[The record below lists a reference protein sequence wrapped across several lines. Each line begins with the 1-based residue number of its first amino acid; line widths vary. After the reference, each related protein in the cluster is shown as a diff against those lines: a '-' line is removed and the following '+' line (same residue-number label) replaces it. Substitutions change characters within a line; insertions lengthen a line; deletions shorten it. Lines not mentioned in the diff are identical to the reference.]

1 MHFHI
6 ESHHVWLN
14 AISGERPVAE
24 FEFKSLKELIQKKKI
39 NAFINGSF
47 NIKGAAQQFRVP
59 LVVPIKVLSYFMGST
74 YLAHQMECFLAPLD
88 LTHVSI
94 W

>member
-1 MHFHI
+1 M
-6 ESHHVWLN
+6 
-14 AISGERPVAE
+14 
-24 FEFKSLKELIQKKKI
+24 KELIQKI
-39 NAFINGSF
+39 NKEINVFSNGSF

-59 LVVPIKVLSYFMGST
+59 LVVPIKVLNYFTGSA
-74 YLAHQMECFLAPLD
+74 YLARQMECFVAPLD